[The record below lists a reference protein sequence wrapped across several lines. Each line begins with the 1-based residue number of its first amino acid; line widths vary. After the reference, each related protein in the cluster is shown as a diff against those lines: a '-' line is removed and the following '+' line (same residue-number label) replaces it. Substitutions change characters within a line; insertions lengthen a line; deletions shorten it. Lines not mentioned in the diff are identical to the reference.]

1 MYGRWE
7 IDWDALR
14 AACYTL
20 GLEWPVTVR
29 LVPTL
34 EYEGFHQIS
43 YEDYPER
50 YRHLISLRPFR
61 GVLEINRTLWHEL
74 SHALDAER
82 DVREVGL
89 IKRHL
94 NVMIEHELIDYDSRS
109 GERRA
114 RRLESRALSHPLVL
128 SK

>member
-1 MYGRWE
+1 MHPSWK

-29 LVPTL
+29 VVPSL
-34 EYEGFHQIS
+34 EHEGFYQVYCPPFS
-43 YEDYPER
+43 GQ

-61 GVLEINRTLWHEL
+61 GVLETNRTLWHEL

-94 NVMIEHELIDYDSRS
+94 NALIEKELIEYDSRS

-114 RRLESRALSHPLVL
+114 RRLENRALTHPLVL
-128 SK
+128 AK